1 MKKLSGNYNVDGAVV
16 KDNETYLLKDN
27 TTLNKLIVSSTT
39 LKAGKQTNGHKHK
52 GQEEVYM
59 FTSGVGI
66 IKIGDINYPAK
77 QGDVFVIPKKHFH
90 KVWNTHDKLELEF
103 ICVFEGERKH

>member
-59 FTSGVGI
+59 FIHGSGEMQI
-66 IKIGDINYPAK
+66 DLERFTIQAGDIILIEDNEFHRVYNTTNK
-77 QGDVFVIPKKHFH
+77 ELYFV
-90 KVWNTHDKLELEF
+90 
-103 ICVFEGERKH
+103 CVFDGGRNH